1 MADETVFLRARGLT
15 CRRGGRTVLHGVDL
29 DLPRGCVTALGGPSG
44 AGKTTLLR
52 CLVGLEEPTDG
63 QVLLEGGD
71 SRALDPCL
79 LRRRVGLVAQS
90 PVMLPGDVA
99 ANVGYG
105 LDDASAGELAR
116 SLGAVGLSGD
126 LLERDA
132 RELSAG
138 EAARVAL
145 ARALAR
151 APAAL
156 LLDEPTAALDAAAR
170 GVVEEHVRALAADGL
185 AVLLVSHDSAQARRV
200 ADRAVVLEGGRVVRG
215 GAPHTVL

>member
-1 MADETVFLRARGLT
+1 MAGETAFLRARGLS

-29 DLPRGCVTALGGPSG
+29 DLPRGCVTALAGPSG

-52 CLVGLEEPTDG
+52 CLVRLEEPTDG
-63 QVLLEGGD
+63 QVLVGGD
-71 SRALDPCL
+71 DARELDPCL
-79 LRRRVGLVAQS
+79 LRRRVGLVAQA

-105 LDDASAGELAR
+105 LNGAGAEELAR
-116 SLGAVGLSGD
+116 SLAAVGLSRD

-132 RELSAG
+132 RELSGG

-156 LLDEPTAALDAAAR
+156 LLDEPTAALDATAGR
-170 GVVEEHVRALAADGL
+170 VVEEHVRSLAAGGL
-185 AVLLVSHDSAQARRV
+185 AILLVGHDRAQARRM
-200 ADRAVVLEGGRVVRG
+200 AGRAVVLDGGRVVRAG
-215 GAPHTVL
+215 GVEAVL